1 MLIRDG
7 KARAEYTDFV
17 DRQIDITRRVHTG
30 DEDLAALHAGKLV
43 RTLVAAADSRQ
54 FGSALAGWRDKETA
68 IRALADP
75 PETFVEKM
83 LAELAVLSRAEFRSG
98 SRDVFTRPIGEF
110 LHYYESSGTTGDP
123 AAAPKALDDLAVNT
137 INIGEMWGRLLTPE
151 DSALVLING
160 PFAPAGYQF
169 EKVMEYLGVLSL
181 RLWVDNVTGDYTR
194 ILRLVRELSIS
205 TYVGAPSRLLEMLHF
220 AYRTGEPVP
229 RFRQLLLMAEQ
240 TGPSLLRHL
249 ERLTGARA
257 FVGTFGSSETGTT
270 AVTCEEGSLHLQ
282 VQSYLFE
289 LADAQGIRRVGEGPD
304 KGELMVTC
312 LDLPARPLL
321 RYQTGDLVEVNSTPC
336 PCGLALPVMRTLGR
350 AQDVI
355 GRAGG
360 GVRQEDVE
368 ALLWSENSAE
378 VEHFTVLNYMLV
390 LRGPD
395 VVCLLTTDREPD
407 EPGLDAVRRRL
418 APLFDGRTLAVRT
431 VPVLPPLAFLGS
443 YLGWKLS
450 RLVNLDDA
458 AMMDRLPPP
467 IAEVVRD
474 SLAKIEATFPA
485 ALGLPRFPPGP
496 RRPADMRQTSHQ
508 TGEVRS
514 NLPSLP

>member
-7 KARAEYTDFV
+7 KVRAEHADFV
-17 DRQIDITRRVHTG
+17 GRQIDIVRRVHAG
-30 DEDLAALHAGKLV
+30 EEDISVLRADKLV
-43 RTLVAAADSRQ
+43 RTLVAAADSRR
-54 FGSALAGWRDKETA
+54 FGSVLAGWRDKETA
-68 IRALADP
+68 VRALADA
-75 PETFVEKM
+75 PEKFIEKM
-83 LAELAVLSRAEFRSG
+83 LAELAVTSRAEFRSG

-137 INIGEMWGRLLTPE
+137 INIGEMWGRVLTRE
-151 DSALVLING
+151 DSALILING

-169 EKVMEYLGVLSL
+169 ERVMEYLGVLSL

-194 ILRLVRELSIS
+194 ILRLLRELSIS

-220 AYRTGEPVP
+220 AYRNGEPVP
-229 RFRQLLLMAEQ
+229 RFRRLLLMAEQ

-249 ERLTGARA
+249 ERLSGARA

-289 LADAQGIRRVGEGPD
+289 LADDRGIRPVTGGPD
-304 KGELMVTC
+304 SGELVVTC

-321 RYQTGDLVEVNSTPC
+321 RYRTGDLVEVSGTPC
-336 PCGLALPVMRTLGR
+336 PCGVALPVMRTLGR
-350 AQDVI
+350 AEDVI
-355 GRAGG
+355 GLADR

-368 ALLWSENSAE
+368 SVLWPENGAE
-378 VEHFTVLNYMLV
+378 FDFTVLNYMLV

-395 VVCLLTTDREPD
+395 VVCLLTTDREPE

-418 APLFDGRTLAVRT
+418 APLFDGHSISVRT
-431 VPVLPPLAFLGS
+431 VPALPPLAFLGS

-450 RLVNLDDA
+450 RLVDLDDA
-458 AMMDRLPPP
+458 ATTDRLPPP
-467 IAEVVRD
+467 IAEVVSD
-474 SLAKIEATFPA
+474 SLARIEAAFPV
-485 ALGLPRFPPGP
+485 
-496 RRPADMRQTSHQ
+496 SHR
-508 TGEVRS
+508 TGGVR
-514 NLPSLP
+514 